1 MKHFLLPLLFLITS
15 CATTQQASDTIT
27 LPVAK
32 NKKEVSGIKQAVKTK
47 YKITEKQ
54 GNVFDFYY
62 GPKGSYYVVVT
73 NKDGSLIDLTNY
85 DISLE
90 INNSTNDSP
99 EVLSMALEDK
109 QVLSGVGDIREGA
122 TNFNL
127 IFNSTDPSI
136 NKSFKMNF
144 SLNMQLFL

>member
-1 MKHFLLPLLFLITS
+1 MKNFLIPLLFLITS

-32 NKKEVSGIKQAVKTK
+32 NKKEVNGIKQAVKTK

-73 NKDGSLIDLTNY
+73 NKDGSLIDLSNY

-90 INNSTNDSP
+90 INSSTNDSP

-109 QVLSGVGDIREGA
+109 QVLSGFGEVREGP
-122 TNFNL
+122 TGFNL

-136 NKSFKMNF
+136 NKSFKLNF
-144 SLNMQLFL
+144 MLNIQLFL